1 MQVQQ
6 VHSVFDVVYNQQ
18 RKQVYTTLKDTNGQT
33 FVQYQAY
40 YYPLYTKRGVLEV
53 QKGST
58 IDLKV

>member
-6 VHSVFDVVYNQQ
+6 VFSTVDTVYNQE
-18 RKQVYTTLKDTNGQT
+18 RKRIYKTVQDNTGKT
-33 FVQYQAY
+33 FVEYTEY

-58 IDLKV
+58 IDLQA

>member
-6 VHSVFDVVYNQQ
+6 VHSAFDVVYNQQ

-40 YYPLYTKRGVLEV
+40 YYPLYTKHGVLEV